1 MEKWRDTF
9 ANQIPKDV
17 YTVDLSF
24 GEDSGLGITLNGE
37 KNENVV
43 LIDFGAISSYS
54 LLDEGILLSGDH
66 FNSAEIEKNK
76 ATDFKSTIY
85 EIESGKYSKFINNI
99 SNGLFSIYDMKHYII
114 ITLNYVIEV
123 ASSFEP
129 IIKVLK

>member
-24 GEDSGLGITLNGE
+24 GEDSGLRITLNGE

>member
-24 GEDSGLGITLNGE
+24 GEDSGLRITLNGE

-43 LIDFGAISSYS
+43 LIEFGAISSYS

-85 EIESGKYSKFINNI
+85 EIESGKYSKFVNNI